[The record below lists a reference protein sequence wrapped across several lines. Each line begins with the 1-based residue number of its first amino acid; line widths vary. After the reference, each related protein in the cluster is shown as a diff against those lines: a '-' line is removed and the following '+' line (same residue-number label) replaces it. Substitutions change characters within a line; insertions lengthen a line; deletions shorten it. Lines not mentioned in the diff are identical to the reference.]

1 MFESACA
8 IPVDRPRG
16 AGFRACV
23 ALLSLALF
31 TTGCLFQKKPARALR
46 LPPALPAKAV
56 NLALPQVLDAPDLAQ
71 EPMDSAIE
79 LASVGSHITEFPP
92 PPQPAPAA
100 ARRPQPPKPPAAPPA
115 AIETPPT
122 PRIAQIF
129 TAEQT
134 REYNKILDE
143 SLDRVQK
150 NLDALGKRNLNAEQ
164 RDRTGQIG
172 ELLKQARQMRG
183 EDLEAAVSLA
193 RHADLLAIDLLAHL
207 P

>member
-1 MFESACA
+1 MVLSNLRVLKAGAPPSTFNSRLRFGMFESACA

-79 LASVGSHITEFPP
+79 LASV
-92 PPQPAPAA
+92 
-100 ARRPQPPKPPAAPPA
+100 
-115 AIETPPT
+115 
-122 PRIAQIF
+122 
-129 TAEQT
+129 
-134 REYNKILDE
+134 
-143 SLDRVQK
+143 
-150 NLDALGKRNLNAEQ
+150 
-164 RDRTGQIG
+164 
-172 ELLKQARQMRG
+172 
-183 EDLEAAVSLA
+183 
-193 RHADLLAIDLLAHL
+193 
-207 P
+207 